1 MVTINQPF
9 TNAQLELLKLFSS
22 NISEEDLNELRKV
35 IVTFLAKKLMDKGD
49 RVWEQEGW
57 TENTMNEF
65 LNTKLRKTN

>member
-9 TNAQLELLKLFSS
+9 TNAQLELLKPFSS

-35 IVTFLAKKLMDKGD
+35 IVTFLAKKLMDEGD